1 MNNDKLNQS
10 LRNFAYAFGALIT
23 VFAFA
28 TVGYYILGNG
38 KATWLDS
45 LFMTVITIAG
55 IGYGE
60 ITEGANTPHGRTF
73 TIIVTVFGIMAMTYI
88 VTNVTAFLV
97 EGHLNNFLRRK
108 HMQKRIEELQ
118 DHYVV
123 CGVDGVGKHILNEL
137 ATTKREAI
145 MVDISPEHLEQAVRV
160 YDMPHLEGDATDE
173 SVLRQAAI
181 ERAAG
186 LFVATGDDNVNLVIV
201 LTARQ
206 IVPNIRIVCCIH
218 NVKNIDKARNAGA
231 SSVVSPTFIG
241 GLRMASEMVRPTV
254 VTFLDIMLRDKQKNL
269 RIEEIEIP
277 MGLAGKNVS
286 ALELKTHPHTL
297 LMSIKHDSDWVYNPA
312 DTYTLSHGDV
322 LVFMTTPGARTEI
335 EQLLNNVASRG

>member
-1 MNNDKLNQS
+1 MNNDKLKES
-10 LRNFAYAFGALIT
+10 LRNFAYAFAALIT
-23 VFAFA
+23 VFAVA
-28 TVGYYILGNG
+28 TVGYWILGDGN
-38 KATWLDS
+38 ATLLDS

-60 ITEGANTPHGRTF
+60 ITEGANTPHGRAF
-73 TIIVTVFGIMAMTYI
+73 TIFVTISGIIAMTYI

-108 HMQKRIEELQ
+108 HMQKRIEKLK
-118 DHYVV
+118 DHYIV
-123 CGVDGVGKHILNEL
+123 CGVDGVGKHILGEL
-137 ATTKREAI
+137 ATTGREAL
-145 MVDISPEHLEQAVRV
+145 MVDISPEKLERAIKV
-160 YDMPHLEGDATDE
+160 YDIPHIEGDATDE
-173 SVLRQAAI
+173 NILRQAAI

-186 LFVATGDDNVNLVIV
+186 LFVATGDDNINLVIV

-206 IVPNIRIVCCIH
+206 IAKNIRIVCCIH
-218 NVKNIDKARNAGA
+218 NSNNMDKARNAGA
-231 SSVVSPTFIG
+231 NSVVSPTFIG

-269 RIEEIEIP
+269 RIEEVAVP
-277 MGLAGKNVS
+277 RGLTGKKVA

-297 LMSIKHDSDWVYNPA
+297 LMSIKHDEDWTYNPG
-312 DTYTLSHGDV
+312 DDYELSEGDV

-335 EQLLNNVASRG
+335 ERLINSAANEN

>member
-1 MNNDKLNQS
+1 MNNDKLKQS
-10 LRNFAYAFGALIT
+10 LRNFAYAFGGLVT

-28 TVGYYILGNG
+28 TIGYYILGNG
-38 KATWLDS
+38 NASWLDS

-73 TIIVTVFGIMAMTYI
+73 TIIVTIFGIVAMTYI

-108 HMQKRIEELQ
+108 HMQKRIEELKE
-118 DHYVV
+118 HYIV
-123 CGVDGVGKHILNEL
+123 CGVDGVGNHILNEL
-137 ATTKREAI
+137 ATTKREAL
-145 MVDISPEHLEQAVRV
+145 MVDISPEQLDRAVKI
-160 YDMPHLEGDATDE
+160 YGMPHLEGDATDE
-173 SVLRQAAI
+173 AVLRQAAI
-181 ERAAG
+181 NKAIG

-206 IVPNIRIVCCIH
+206 LAPNIRIVCCIH
-218 NVKNIDKARNAGA
+218 NAKNMDKARNAGA
-231 SSVVSPTFIG
+231 NSVVSPTFIG

-269 RIEEIEIP
+269 RIEEMEIP
-277 MGLAGKNVS
+277 KELAGKSVS

-297 LMSIKHDSDWVYNPA
+297 LMSIKHESDWVYNPA
-312 DTYTLSHGDV
+312 DGYKLSEGDV

-335 EQLLNNVASRG
+335 EKLLNEVASRG